1 MSPGSI
7 GMVALRHA
15 SQLSI
20 VRQEY
25 QPKSVGMDAT
35 DIATCENAVRT
46 VVS

>member
-1 MSPGSI
+1 MCPGTI

-15 SQLSI
+15 FQLSI
-20 VRQEY
+20 VLQEY